1 MPQPFTRA
9 QRAVTWVLASFLLV
23 LAAAIGGAI
32 LAPVFPG
39 PLLAHS
45 APDPSVPAWLKAP
58 SSPAV
63 LRGAT
68 SLADSAPTPAPA
80 ALAKAIDAQLGP
92 DNGTFGAVVLDGA
105 TGQSLYSRAG
115 AQPVAPAS
123 NLKLLTAAAVLR
135 TLGPNATLTTRT
147 VRGSTPNS
155 IVLIAGGDVFL
166 GKGESQP
173 DAVEG
178 HAGLATLAR
187 ATAAALGPVHGTV
200 SVQLDDSLFT
210 GPALNPAWAAE
221 DVAAGEIAPIAPIAL
236 NVGRTQPGGSGSR
249 PADPALAAAAA
260 FREALAAA
268 LGSDATI
275 ATGVARTTA
284 SGAAELAS
292 VASASVA
299 DQLAY
304 TLRESDNYSAET
316 LARLAAA
323 ATGRPASIDGARA
336 ALEDTAQRVLGS
348 TSGIDLRDASGLAIS
363 DRIPAASLAS
373 LMRAMTA
380 GDDARLRRALDGLPV
395 AGLTG
400 TLAARYGQGS
410 AGAGFVRAKTG
421 TLNTVVGLTGYVVD
435 AEGRLLVFSFVGN
448 GLAPAA
454 RPSAAAAVDGAA
466 SVLAGCGCR

>member
-23 LAAAIGGAI
+23 LAAAIGGAV

-45 APDPSVPAWLKAP
+45 APDPTVPAWLKAP
-58 SSPAV
+58 SSPVA

-68 SLADSAPTPAPA
+68 LLGDSAPQPAPA
-80 ALAKAIDAQLGP
+80 ALAKAIDGQLGP

-105 TGQSLYSRAG
+105 TGQSLYSRGG

-123 NLKLLTAAAVLR
+123 NLKLLTAAAALT

-147 VRGSTPNS
+147 VRGSAPNS
-155 IVLIAGGDVFL
+155 VVLVGGGDVFL
-166 GKGESQP
+166 GRGESQP

-178 HAGLATLAR
+178 RAGLATLAR
-187 ATAAALGPVHGTV
+187 ETAAALGTVHGTV

-210 GPALNPAWAAE
+210 GPALNPAWASE

-236 NVGRTQPGGSGSR
+236 NVARTQPGGQR
-249 PADPALAAAAA
+249 PADPAAAAAAA
-260 FREALAAA
+260 FRDALAAA
-268 LGSDATI
+268 LGSDVTVAS
-275 ATGVARTTA
+275 GVARA
-284 SGAAELAS
+284 AAAGGAELAS
-292 VASASVA
+292 VASASIA

-304 TLRESDNYSAET
+304 TLRESDNYAAET

-323 ATGRPASIDGARA
+323 ASGRAASIDGARA
-336 ALEDTAQRVLGS
+336 VLEDTAQRLLGS
-348 TSGIDLRDASGLAIS
+348 TAGIELHDASGLAIS
-363 DRIPAASLAS
+363 DRISVASLAS
-373 LMRAMTA
+373 LMRAMTT
-380 GDDARLRRALDGLPV
+380 GDDARLRRGLDGLPI

-400 TLAARYGQGS
+400 TLAARYGQGA

-435 AEGRLLVFSFVGN
+435 ADGRLLVFSFVGN
-448 GLAPAA
+448 GLAPGA
-454 RPSAAAAVDGAA
+454 RPGAATAVDGAA
-466 SVLAGCGCR
+466 SALAGCGCR